1 MDLNQTIGGTRLTL
15 FANLPKGQKVTTY
28 ARFEADLSHQP
39 KPQQRPS
46 TARSAAQRHG
56 GTVSAPRPKPSSLP
70 GTPRAPGSNQAK
82 APMPRTMSAPKPLA
96 KAARPP
102 AAARLP
108 RVASQGKAPV
118 HSRPVVSPRVRKN
131 SFSVLDAPRLRR
143 QRTGETT
150 ADSPEPP
157 MVASPP
163 PPTVASP
170 LPDRRSGL
178 SDDMGAVFVR
188 SPLAPSP
195 LAPVATVAPRA
206 LRPPPAP
213 CSVEPPKTQGAEQP
227 PARRT
232 AMAPAVVAPAQAS
245 AQAVLPR
252 ACAPARVSPRAAP
265 PGEAGRPTRLAS
277 LRAQAAAGAA
287 AAAEKAE
294 ENAQEKAQTTA
305 AAAAGCA
312 RVVHPVVLRRE
323 AAPATQPGGSRREAS
338 AQVPCQASAQ
348 VPCQASAQ
356 VRCQASAQTSSR
368 PRVRAWHEVATA
380 P

>member
-102 AAARLP
+102 TSRLP

-118 HSRPVVSPRVRKN
+118 HSRPVATPRVRKN

-227 PARRT
+227 PARR
-232 AMAPAVVAPAQAS
+232 AAVAPAVLAPAPAS
-245 AQAVLPR
+245 APAVLPR

-265 PGEAGRPTRLAS
+265 LGEAGRPTRLAS
-277 LRAQAAAGAA
+277 LRAKAAAGAA

-294 ENAQEKAQTTA
+294 ENAVERAKTTA
-305 AAAAGCA
+305 GAAAGCA
-312 RVVHPVVLRRE
+312 RVVQPVGLRRE
-323 AAPATQPGGSRREAS
+323 AAPATESGGSRRETS
-338 AQVPCQASAQ
+338 AQTSALTS
-348 VPCQASAQ
+348 V
-356 VRCQASAQTSSR
+356 QTSSR

-380 P
+380 S